1 MHTLLKRLGNVHSGH
16 ALIVKQLLHYYG
28 WDAACVIGSLII

>member
-1 MHTLLKRLGNVHSGH
+1 MHTLLKWLSNVHSGH

-28 WDAACVIGSLII
+28 GMMPVLLGAE